1 MSIITDPELLNKLST
16 WRARAADGSLTIDE
30 MREAIKHLRANR
42 MSTAE
47 AAAKS
52 KSGGGGKKKAPA
64 APVNAGD
71 LLDQLN
77 GL

>member
-1 MSIITDPELLNKLST
+1 MIINDPALLNQISI
-16 WRARAADGSLTIDE
+16 WRTKAVDGSITLEE
-30 MREAIKHLRANR
+30 MREAIKVLRANR
-42 MSTAE
+42 TASQE

-52 KSGGGGKKKAPA
+52 KAGGRSKKSPA
-64 APVNAGD
+64 APVDAGS

>member
-1 MSIITDPELLNKLST
+1 MSIITDPELLNKLFQ
-16 WRARAADGSLTIDE
+16 WRSKAADGSLTLDE
-30 MREAIKHLRANR
+30 MREAIKVLRANR

-52 KSGGGGKKKAPA
+52 KSGSRSKKAPA
-64 APVNAGD
+64 VPVDAGN

>member
-1 MSIITDPELLNKLST
+1 MSIITDPELLNKLSE
-16 WRARAADGSLTIDE
+16 WRRKCADGSITLDE
-30 MREAIKHLRANR
+30 MRESVRALRANR
-42 MSTAE
+42 MSTAD

-52 KSGGGGKKKAPA
+52 KTGGGKKKSPA
-64 APVNAGD
+64 APVDAGS

>member
-16 WRARAADGSLTIDE
+16 WRARAADGSLTIEE
-30 MREAIKHLRANR
+30 MREAIKILRANR

-52 KSGGGGKKKAPA
+52 TKSGSRSKKTPA
-64 APVNAGD
+64 APINAAD
-71 LLDQLN
+71 LLSQL
-77 GL
+77 

>member
-1 MSIITDPELLNKLST
+1 MQIQSPELLNKLAE
-16 WRARAADGSLTIDE
+16 WQRKAADGSITLDE
-30 MREAIKHLRANR
+30 MREAVIALRANR
-42 MSTAE
+42 SASAE

-52 KSGGGGKKKAPA
+52 AKGSRSKATKVPVDAGG
-64 APVNAGD
+64 

>member
-16 WRARAADGSLTIDE
+16 WRSKAADGSLTIEE
-30 MREAIKHLRANR
+30 MREAIKVLRANR

-52 KSGGGGKKKAPA
+52 KSGGGSRSKKAPA
-64 APVNAGD
+64 APINAAD
-71 LLDQLN
+71 LLSQL
-77 GL
+77 

>member
-1 MSIITDPELLNKLST
+1 MSIITDPELLNKLSV
-16 WRARAADGSLTIDE
+16 WRTKAADGSLSIDD
-30 MREAIKHLRANR
+30 MREAIKVLRANR

-52 KSGGGGKKKAPA
+52 KSGGSRKKSPA
-64 APVNAGD
+64 APVDAGN

>member
-1 MSIITDPELLNKLST
+1 MQINDPELLNKLAE
-16 WRARAADGSLTIDE
+16 WRRKCTDGTITLDE
-30 MREAIKHLRANR
+30 MRESVRVLRGNR
-42 MSTAE
+42 MASGE

-52 KSGGGGKKKAPA
+52 KAGGGGGKKKA
-64 APVNAGD
+64 APVDAGS

>member
-16 WRARAADGSLTIDE
+16 WRMKAADGSLTIDE
-30 MREAIKHLRANR
+30 MRDAIKHLRANR

-64 APVNAGD
+64 APINAED
-71 LLDQLN
+71 LLSQL
-77 GL
+77 

>member
-1 MSIITDPELLNKLST
+1 MSIITDPELLNKLSN
-16 WRARAADGSLTIDE
+16 WRAKAAEGTLSIEE

-52 KSGGGGKKKAPA
+52 KSGGKKKTPA
-64 APVNAGD
+64 APVNAGA

>member
-1 MSIITDPELLNKLST
+1 
-16 WRARAADGSLTIDE
+16 
-30 MREAIKHLRANR
+30 MREAIKILRANR

-52 KSGGGGKKKAPA
+52 KSGGRKKAPA
-64 APVNAGD
+64 APVDAGN

>member
-16 WRARAADGSLTIDE
+16 WRARAADGSLTIEE
-30 MREAIKHLRANR
+30 MREAVKVLRANR

-52 KSGGGGKKKAPA
+52 TKSGSKKKVPA
-64 APVNAGD
+64 APINAED
-71 LLDQLN
+71 LLSQL
-77 GL
+77 

>member
-1 MSIITDPELLNKLST
+1 MQINDPELLNKLAE
-16 WRARAADGSLTIDE
+16 WRRKCTDGTITLDE
-30 MREAIKHLRANR
+30 MRESVRVLRGNR
-42 MSTAE
+42 MASGE

-52 KSGGGGKKKAPA
+52 KAGGGGKKKAT
-64 APVNAGD
+64 PVDAGS

>member
-1 MSIITDPELLNKLST
+1 MLIDNPELLNKIGE
-16 WRARAADGSLTIDE
+16 WRRKCADGSISLDE
-30 MREAIKHLRANR
+30 MREAIKVLRANR
-42 MSTAE
+42 MSSAE

-52 KSGGGGKKKAPA
+52 KSSSSRANKAPA
-64 APVNAGD
+64 APVNAGE

>member
-1 MSIITDPELLNKLST
+1 MSIINDPELLNKLSN
-16 WRARAADGSLTIDE
+16 WRAKAADGSLTLDE
-30 MREAIKHLRANR
+30 MREAIKVLRANR

-52 KSGGGGKKKAPA
+52 KSGGRKKAPA
-64 APVNAGD
+64 APVDAGN

>member
-1 MSIITDPELLNKLST
+1 MIINDPTLLNQISV
-16 WRARAADGSLTIDE
+16 WRTKAADGSITLDE
-30 MREAIKHLRANR
+30 MREAIKVLRANR
-42 MSTAE
+42 LSSME

-52 KSGGGGKKKAPA
+52 KSGGRKKAPA
-64 APVNAGD
+64 APVDAGN